1 MMSKMVILASQS
13 PRRKE
18 LLQMIVP
25 KFSIEP
31 SHFEEKAVQE
41 RIPERLVRI
50 LAEGK
55 AKTVWERHPEDLV
68 IGCDT
73 IVLSP
78 AHEVFGIPENRE
90 EAKRMLL
97 SLSGRTHRV
106 ITGVC
111 VMRRGKKS
119 VFHQTT
125 KVTFQMLTDSEI
137 EAYLDTG
144 EPFDKAGAYGIQGY
158 AGALVERINGDYY
171 SVVGLPVAK
180 LRKVLQ
186 KF

>member
-1 MMSKMVILASQS
+1 MVILASQS

-41 RIPERLVRI
+41 RIPERLVRL

-55 AKTVWERHPEDLV
+55 AKTVWEKHPEDLV

-78 AHEVFGIPENRE
+78 DRSANDPHGPFQIFALKILNR
-90 EAKRMLL
+90 KR
-97 SLSGRTHRV
+97 
-106 ITGVC
+106 
-111 VMRRGKKS
+111 
-119 VFHQTT
+119 
-125 KVTFQMLTDSEI
+125 
-137 EAYLDTG
+137 
-144 EPFDKAGAYGIQGY
+144 
-158 AGALVERINGDYY
+158 LVEKIPLCIGATK
-171 SVVGLPVAK
+171 G
-180 LRKVLQ
+180 
-186 KF
+186 F

>member
-1 MMSKMVILASQS
+1 MISKMVILASQS

-41 RIPERLVRI
+41 RIPERLVRL

-55 AKTVWERHPEDLV
+55 AKTVWEKHPEDLV

-78 AHEVFGIPENRE
+78 DHEVFGIPENRE

>member
-1 MMSKMVILASQS
+1 M
-13 PRRKE
+13 
-18 LLQMIVP
+18 
-25 KFSIEP
+25 
-31 SHFEEKAVQE
+31 
-41 RIPERLVRI
+41 
-50 LAEGK
+50 
-55 AKTVWERHPEDLV
+55 
-68 IGCDT
+68 
-73 IVLSP
+73 
-78 AHEVFGIPENRE
+78 
-90 EAKRMLL
+90 
-97 SLSGRTHRV
+97 